1 MKSINN
7 LLMWINEN
15 WASLVT
21 IIILLLAIFTKARKF
36 YLDWQ
41 NKTEQEKQI
50 EIEKAIKNA
59 KLAITENILSYVSDA
74 EVNWSAWMKMG
85 DIKRSEV
92 IKQLYIDYPIL
103 LQVAD
108 QDELI
113 KYIDIAIDK
122 ALEIVREK
130 IRDANQIDGI

>member
-15 WASLVT
+15 WASLIT
-21 IIILLLAIFTKARKF
+21 IIILLLGVLAKAKNF
-36 YLDWQ
+36 YSDWK
-41 NKTEQEKQI
+41 NKTEQEKKE

-59 KLAITENILSYVSDA
+59 KIAITENILSYVSEA
-74 EVNWSAWMKMG
+74 EVNWSAWVKMG

-92 IKQLYIDYPIL
+92 IKQLYVDYPVL
-103 LQVAD
+103 LQVVD

-113 KYIDIAIDK
+113 KFIDGAIDK

-130 IRDANQIDGI
+130 IRNDNQIM

>member
-7 LLMWINEN
+7 LLTWINEN

-21 IIILLLAIFTKARKF
+21 IIILLLAVLTKIRNF
-36 YLDWQ
+36 YLDWK
-41 NKTEQEKQI
+41 NKTEQEKKE

-59 KLAITENILSYVSDA
+59 KIAIAEN
-74 EVNWSAWMKMG
+74 NWSAWIKMG

-92 IKQLYIDYPIL
+92 IKQLYVDYPIL
-103 LQVAD
+103 LQVVD

-113 KYIDIAIDK
+113 KFIDDAINK
-122 ALEIVREK
+122 ALETVREK
-130 IRDANQIDGI
+130 IRNDNQIV

>member
-41 NKTEQEKQI
+41 NKTEQEKKE

-59 KLAITENILSYVSDA
+59 KIAIAENILSYVSDA
-74 EVNWSAWMKMG
+74 EVNWSAWIKMG

-92 IKQLYIDYPIL
+92 IKQLYVDYPIL
-103 LQVAD
+103 LQVVD

-113 KYIDIAIDK
+113 HFIDNAIDK
-122 ALEIVREK
+122 ALETVREK
-130 IRDANQIDGI
+130 IRDDNQISGI

>member
-7 LLMWINEN
+7 LLTWINEN

-21 IIILLLAIFTKARKF
+21 IIILLLAVLTKIRNF
-36 YLDWQ
+36 YLDWK
-41 NKTEQEKQI
+41 NKTEQEKKE

-59 KLAITENILSYVSDA
+59 KIAIAENILSYVSEA
-74 EVNWSAWMKMG
+74 EINWSAWIKMG

-92 IKQLYIDYPIL
+92 IKQLYVDYPIL
-103 LQVAD
+103 LQVVD

-113 KYIDIAIDK
+113 KFIDDAINK
-122 ALEIVREK
+122 ALETVREK
-130 IRDANQIDGI
+130 IRNDNQIM

>member
-1 MKSINN
+1 MEGIMN
-7 LLMWINEN
+7 LLSWINEN

-21 IIILLLAIFTKARKF
+21 VIVIVLVILSKARTF
-36 YLDWQ
+36 YFDWK
-41 NKTEQEKQI
+41 NKTEEEKQ
-50 EIEKAIKNA
+50 EELNKAIKNA
-59 KLAITENILSYVSDA
+59 KIAIANNILSYVSDA
-74 EVNWSAWMKMG
+74 EVNWSAWIKMG

-103 LQVAD
+103 LQVVN

-113 KYIDIAIDK
+113 QFIDECINK

-130 IRDANQIDGI
+130 IRNGNQIS

>member
-21 IIILLLAIFTKARKF
+21 IIILLLAVLTKIRNF
-36 YLDWQ
+36 YLDWK
-41 NKTEQEKQI
+41 NKTEQEKKE

-59 KLAITENILSYVSDA
+59 KIAIAENILSYVSEA
-74 EVNWSAWMKMG
+74 EINWSAWIKMG

-92 IKQLYIDYPIL
+92 IKQLYVDYPIL
-103 LQVAD
+103 LQVVD

-113 KYIDIAIDK
+113 KFIDDAINK
-122 ALEIVREK
+122 ALETVREK
-130 IRDANQIDGI
+130 IRNDNQIV

>member
-7 LLMWINEN
+7 LLTWINEN

-21 IIILLLAIFTKARKF
+21 IIILLLAVLTKIRNF
-36 YLDWQ
+36 YLDWK
-41 NKTEQEKQI
+41 NKTEQEKKE

-59 KLAITENILSYVSDA
+59 KIAIAENILSYVSEA
-74 EVNWSAWMKMG
+74 EINWSAWIKMG

-92 IKQLYIDYPIL
+92 IKQLYVDYPIL
-103 LQVAD
+103 LQVVD

-113 KYIDIAIDK
+113 KFIDDAINK
-122 ALEIVREK
+122 ALETVREK
-130 IRDANQIDGI
+130 IRNDNQIV

>member
-41 NKTEQEKQI
+41 NKTEQEKKE

-59 KLAITENILSYVSDA
+59 KIAIAENILSYVSDA
-74 EVNWSAWMKMG
+74 EVNWSAWIKMG

-92 IKQLYIDYPIL
+92 IKQLYVDYPIL
-103 LQVAD
+103 LQVVD

-113 KYIDIAIDK
+113 HFIDNAIDK
-122 ALEIVREK
+122 ALETVREK
-130 IRDANQIDGI
+130 IRNDNQTM